1 MNMHTAN
8 FPLPPH
14 VPGPRPRAFLRGL
27 LALGIALLAAAPAQ
41 ADVDEVFKRIQRDG
55 DARVIVRMKA
65 DAGAASWSPTQPAT
79 RQRAAV
85 AAALEN
91 VAPAMRNARVNAYR
105 TFRTLPYLA
114 TTVNREQLLSLMTAS
129 EVDSVSLVRRERK
142 LDNVSD
148 LEKIQTTTAQA
159 SLDIVAAWIKGF
171 DGTGYAVAVIDDGFN
186 ISHPMLAGKN
196 VGDAC
201 FSSDFGTTTR
211 NNCPSGTTPQIGVG
225 AASNCVGDRC
235 GHGTHVA
242 SIAVGNDGV
251 NFGVARGAKL
261 VPIDVFSTDSNPDD
275 CSPDPAP
282 CELTDSLAVLDALD
296 YVNDRAAELKIAAV
310 NLSLGGAARDGY
322 CDDDPRKSVI
332 DMLRQKGIAVA
343 VAASNDGLTGK
354 ISAPACISS
363 ALGVGATNNGTTVA
377 SFSNFSSILDFMAPG
392 VAIPG
397 ANSSGG
403 GFVTRSGTS
412 MSAPHVAGAW
422 AVLRSAF
429 PTGQFDQMETA
440 LKQTGIPVTRADTRI
455 NIPKIQVA
463 SAINR
468 LQGKDRRIFNNLL
481 SSSAL
486 GLGESFLRFFNDSTA
501 SGRVTVILRDVD
513 TGAALGTWIS
523 PGIPARASP
532 QFSIRTLET
541 DAVAALGQV
550 VASDTRPYYNLD
562 ITSTFQ
568 GYMQHVVWARGGGVF
583 GNLSSCA
590 SGFATD
596 ASTLVNVH
604 SSLNAFYP
612 SRVRIVNTGAT
623 ADYPVLSFYNVVTG
637 ALIATWTGPNIAP
650 NASVDMTTLEFEQ
663 QNPAL
668 QIAVGAGVQQY
679 NIKLSNLSGYLQ
691 HAVESRLVGALVDLS
706 SKCDLGVAAA
716 STSTS
721 TSNTPSAD
729 GATASLFAS
738 ERAE

>member
-1 MNMHTAN
+1 
-8 FPLPPH
+8 
-14 VPGPRPRAFLRGL
+14 
-27 LALGIALLAAAPAQ
+27 
-41 ADVDEVFKRIQRDG
+41 
-55 DARVIVRMKA
+55 
-65 DAGAASWSPTQPAT
+65 
-79 RQRAAV
+79 
-85 AAALEN
+85 
-91 VAPAMRNARVNAYR
+91 
-105 TFRTLPYLA
+105 
-114 TTVNREQLLSLMTAS
+114 
-129 EVDSVSLVRRERK
+129 
-142 LDNVSD
+142 
-148 LEKIQTTTAQA
+148 
-159 SLDIVAAWIKGF
+159 
-171 DGTGYAVAVIDDGFN
+171 
-186 ISHPMLAGKN
+186 
-196 VGDAC
+196 
-201 FSSDFGTTTR
+201 
-211 NNCPSGTTPQIGVG
+211 
-225 AASNCVGDRC
+225 
-235 GHGTHVA
+235 
-242 SIAVGNDGV
+242 
-251 NFGVARGAKL
+251 
-261 VPIDVFSTDSNPDD
+261 
-275 CSPDPAP
+275 
-282 CELTDSLAVLDALD
+282 
-296 YVNDRAAELKIAAV
+296 
-310 NLSLGGAARDGY
+310 
-322 CDDDPRKSVI
+322 
-332 DMLRQKGIAVA
+332 
-343 VAASNDGLTGK
+343 
-354 ISAPACISS
+354 
-363 ALGVGATNNGTTVA
+363 
-377 SFSNFSSILDFMAPG
+377 
-392 VAIPG
+392 
-397 ANSSGG
+397 
-403 GFVTRSGTS
+403 